1 MSLQILRYEV
11 TFLTPAFLSNAK
23 QSGQWR
29 TPPFKAALR
38 QWWRVVW
45 ASRKGFSSDHE
56 SMRRAEARLFG
67 AATGTS
73 AVGAGTKSELRLR
86 LQHWREGRDSTANWG
101 SQSLLYLGYGPLE
114 YQKGKGVAL
123 KRHPAIGAGEKVG
136 LEIALPAD
144 DLDVVRDALA
154 LFRQYGT
161 LGGRSRNGWGS
172 VELTDISNLGSM
184 STPPSQCQRDWREAL
199 DRDWPHAIGTGHDER
214 ALIWA
219 TKSATDWQ
227 CVMATLS
234 EVRKSVRGTFK
245 FSSSASSQ
253 RGHWLAYPVTKH
265 EVADWKSKRLPN
277 SLRFKVRRNKDN
289 PDRREGIIFHMP
301 CMPPCEFKPRKDEIR
316 SVWQRVH
323 QSLDNNPELERIS
336 A

>member
-1 MSLQILRYEV
+1 MPLQILRYEV
-11 TFLTPAFLSNAK
+11 TFLTPAFLGNSK

-73 AVGAGTKSELRLR
+73 AVGANTKSELRLR
-86 LQHWREGRDSTANWG
+86 LQHWREGQMPNWG
-101 SQSLLYLGYGPLE
+101 SPNLLYLGYGPLE
-114 YQKGKGVAL
+114 QKGKGVAL
-123 KRHPAIGAGEKVG
+123 KRRPAIKAGEKVS
-136 LEIALPAD
+136 LAIALPAD
-144 DLDVVRDALA
+144 DLEVVRDTLA
-154 LFRQYGT
+154 LFGQYGT

-172 VELTDISNLGSM
+172 VELTDVSNPSSM
-184 STPPSQCQRDWREAL
+184 SRPPPHYQRDWRKAL
-199 DRDWPHAIGTGHDER
+199 DRDWPHAIGHDDGK

-219 TKSATDWQ
+219 TKKRHQDWSR
-227 CVMATLS
+227 VMATLS
-234 EVRKSVRGTFK
+234 EVRKSVRDTFK
-245 FSSSASSQ
+245 FSSLASPQ
-253 RGHWLAYPVTKH
+253 LGHWLAYPVTKH
-265 EVADWKSKRLPN
+265 GVPDWKSKRLPN

-289 PDRREGIIFHMP
+289 PDQCEGIVFHMP
-301 CMPPCEFKPRKDEIR
+301 CMPPCGFNPREDEIKK
-316 SVWQRVH
+316 VWQQVH
-323 QSLDNNPELERIS
+323 QSLDGNPELERIS